1 MNSTDLTALAP
12 DSLRSTKKAKDAK
25 KLGLNRNHII
35 EPWRLGDGYKEF
47 FLDAPDSVKGPN
59 NQGHWLVKSIQ
70 CVLDILKNADSNAEG
85 CWCLSHCFPPYPF
98 HGSQYIVWWGLQDL
112 GLQQLWGKTTN
123 WVGFRVSV
131 VWEGR
136 HLVDGT
142 VVAIKEIA
150 MTEIFILRKINHPNI
165 IHFID
170 MIEVRLLFLFPIR
183 LRTSMFPKMSQA
195 CLTNFW
201 MVAASEETSSSRGA
215 ASLVF
220 VGEKVLLI
228 SEQRDWRRSRRQA
241 CDDLAAGFG

>member
-1 MNSTDLTALAP
+1 RIRFGFATVRRARRLKTLAEYVMQNLLI
-12 DSLRSTKKAKDAK
+12 DVGR
-25 KLGLNRNHII
+25 
-35 EPWRLGDGYKEF
+35 
-47 FLDAPDSVKGPN
+47 
-59 NQGHWLVKSIQ
+59 
-70 CVLDILKNADSNAEG
+70 
-85 CWCLSHCFPPYPF
+85 
-98 HGSQYIVWWGLQDL
+98 
-112 GLQQLWGKTTN
+112 LWGKTTN

-150 MTEIFILRKINHPNI
+150 MSEIFILRKINHPNI

-228 SEQRDWRRSRRQA
+228 SEQRDWRRSRRRA